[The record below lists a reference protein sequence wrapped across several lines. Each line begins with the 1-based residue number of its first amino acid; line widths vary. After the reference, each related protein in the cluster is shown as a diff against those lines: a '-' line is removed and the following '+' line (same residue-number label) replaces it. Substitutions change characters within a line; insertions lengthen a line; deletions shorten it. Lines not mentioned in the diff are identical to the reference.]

1 MTRGEWLELF
11 PMLPKEVREGLW
23 LTGAVVVGALGFS
36 ALAGLILTLWLAMTD
51 PCGNMY
57 LTFTPIGAE
66 VVRRDCDGRCF
77 LARGG
82 KTFLVQCPKVSP

>member
-36 ALAGLILTLWLAMTD
+36 ALS
-51 PCGNMY
+51 
-57 LTFTPIGAE
+57 PIAE
-66 VVRRDCDGRCF
+66 QARR
-77 LARGG
+77 
-82 KTFLVQCPKVSP
+82 S